1 MNFKKCTSLFIAILL
16 LVFNFGIA
24 FNVHYCEGEIVS
36 ISSVYT
42 VEKTL
47 DTSKIDYTDK
57 DCCASKTTHHK
68 QCCKDKVV
76 NLEDKSSQKI
86 IKTFS
91 FQINFPFVLQDWKP
105 LLFNEILTLSRS
117 EKAVYYCDA
126 SATPLFKLY
135 NKYIFYA

>member
-42 VEKTL
+42 IEKTSE
-47 DTSKIDYTDK
+47 TSKIDFTDK
-57 DCCASKTTHHK
+57 DCCASETTDHEE
-68 QCCKDKVV
+68 CCKDKVV
-76 NLEDKSSQKI
+76 SLEDKSSQKI

-105 LLFNEILTLSRS
+105 LLFNEIVTLSQS
-117 EKAVYYCDA
+117 EKTVYYCDA
-126 SATPLFKLY
+126 SATPLFPVLGFKML
-135 NKYIFYA
+135 